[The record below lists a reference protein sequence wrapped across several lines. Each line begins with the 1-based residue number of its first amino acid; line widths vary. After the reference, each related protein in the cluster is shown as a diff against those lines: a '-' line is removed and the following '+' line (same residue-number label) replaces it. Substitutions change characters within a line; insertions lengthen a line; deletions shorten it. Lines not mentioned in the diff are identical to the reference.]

1 MKLQI
6 QQLQAL
12 LICCDS
18 RPTCKSV
25 QTSENAPPTCVCV
38 FVVSAC
44 AVFRYAGKS
53 VRRKK
58 MYVTFLS
65 RFVCM
70 YVLCLQGGVAIDEV
84 LAAQLTR
91 QLVSAVEFLHS
102 RMIIH
107 RDIKPANILLR
118 NGEFQ
123 VESELKLC
131 MCMWWDNVGAV
142 DVPVAAVELGREDA
156 RWCLLPP
163 PPVLFPST
171 ALA

>member
-1 MKLQI
+1 
-6 QQLQAL
+6 
-12 LICCDS
+12 
-18 RPTCKSV
+18 
-25 QTSENAPPTCVCV
+25 
-38 FVVSAC
+38 
-44 AVFRYAGKS
+44 
-53 VRRKK
+53 
-58 MYVTFLS
+58 MYVPFLS
-65 RFVCM
+65 RFVRM

-142 DVPVAAVELGREDA
+142 DMPVAAVELGREDA